1 MKTED
6 LLKFSEPVDYTEP
19 KKGLWQTLN
28 EPNRVMYTIGSF
40 NLKMFEDAISE
51 LYFGKTTS
59 WTCVSYPDGGPV
71 DESEQSSPGQGD
83 TQVIGNDEPRPDTE
97 DDRVL

>member
-19 KKGLWQTLN
+19 KKGLWDILN
-28 EPNRVMYTIGSF
+28 EPNRVMYTIDSF

-59 WTCVSYPDGGPV
+59 WTYLSPTDDGPV
-71 DESEQSSPGQGD
+71 NESGQSSPGQGD
-83 TQVIGNDEPRPDTE
+83 TQVVGNDEPRPNTE
-97 DDRVL
+97 DDRLL